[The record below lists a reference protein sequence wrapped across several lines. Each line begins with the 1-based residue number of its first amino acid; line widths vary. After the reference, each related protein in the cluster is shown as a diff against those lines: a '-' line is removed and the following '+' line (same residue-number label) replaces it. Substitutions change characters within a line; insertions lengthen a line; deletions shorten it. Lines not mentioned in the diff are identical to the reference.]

1 MKFRIDLLKKESEKK
16 DLTKNIEEAKNR
28 SIYDQRKAKEYKEK
42 FNEMMVLKLSTNLP
56 LSSIS
61 TLFEES
67 NFQDISKLEREIK
80 NKEKEVSKEIIS
92 KNEDIDRLR
101 RNKADMVG
109 TITGLLKDLN
119 DKKEKYQELITRIE
133 KEKETSLNYKDEDAE
148 RREEEQIMELKELL
162 SMQAREIDT
171 LYTEINLFKRKGGHI
186 YTTVTANKRNM
197 ENWMGGKISY
207 NKERI

>member
-1 MKFRIDLLKKESEKK
+1 MFLVLNTRQFTILEDTVKDGKGINSEKDRQLIQSLNNDHNHEQSAIIINQGQLDYLKLRIDLLKKESEKK

-80 NKEKEVSKEIIS
+80 TKEKEVSKEIVS
-92 KNEDIDRLR
+92 KNEDIERLR
-101 RNKADMVG
+101 RTKADMIG

-119 DKKEKYQELITRIE
+119 DKKEKYQDLITRID
-133 KEKETSLNYKDEDAE
+133 KEKETSLN
-148 RREEEQIMELKELL
+148 
-162 SMQAREIDT
+162 
-171 LYTEINLFKRKGGHI
+171 
-186 YTTVTANKRNM
+186 
-197 ENWMGGKISY
+197 
-207 NKERI
+207 